1 MEYNFDYQDD
11 LENEFPE
18 DEVAGEGTEEEG
30 GEEKKE
36 GELEEEDGD
45 EDEFSEE

>member
-18 DEVAGEGTEEEG
+18 DEVAGEDTEESED
-30 GEEKKE
+30 EEKKKE
-36 GELEEEDGD
+36 KEN
-45 EDEFSEE
+45 